1 MRDVVDVPLDGGPR
15 RPAASR
21 IVAQAARGHR
31 GIGTGTLTF
40 RDPSLDANRDRVPA
54 ARALPGRVKPP
65 STFFALFANVAS
77 HVSRPR
83 ADPDPSPPSNP
94 RPSSHQVGGDYEF
107 IMGLMQTEFFHS
119 AKEKTARCAEAAERL
134 RLDPTALVKA
144 ESMKTMAFEAHA
156 MKGSALTLCAKTVG
170 AQCARLELVANG
182 RRTDASTDPNEDDP
196 KRLVADIERKL
207 DELFAHVAEIESI
220 DSFPLAQAAERFS
233 DTKELSPRIATL
245 AVDACVAFQAAL
257 GGDKDAAALLAAVA
271 KDASTLGATR
281 LASTAESTSRLC
293 VDVTAGVTA
302 DVTDPEYTAECVG
315 EYQFAV
321 ESFAWDAWQ
330 VLGSSLPDVWAKLRR
345 TDPADPESKLLS
357 IDVVEYA
364 TVRPTEGI
372 SERVATIAERL
383 RRISENDGG
392 NDRRSSMDATRE
404 SQHPATSFA
413 SRSGNPC
420 DFIRLV
426 RNLGG
431 DNQFAFNMLRGFV
444 NDVDVFV
451 RGIKALDVGD
461 ASLAMSTDER
471 TACGALVETS
481 ELLSSHNLGEA
492 LQGLLRSSTRGGG
505 ALRESVHAVRES
517 VHAVEDAAFEL
528 RSFCEGLA
536 RAQMASTS
544 RNGSRAVSR
553 VSRESRG
560 PTDSL
565 DGSPVSVHADL
576 GPPDAVPIEDS
587 GKLYDTAEEKTTRP
601 SPSLGADFDLKQR
614 RASSPG
620 DSAAAPPLSPTDVRT
635 PRRSDSA
642 MDSTWFNAKYGGDVG
657 GRLREASWV
666 LQQRRSSRASKSSA
680 STGNSLR
687 NSIDV
692 VRESDET
699 RGSASAIA
707 NLAPRELREVLSSI
721 NVPGKTPEGLI
732 VNLGDALVNSDGNW
746 DFVLGCVSRYAGLA
760 REQFE
765 VLKMLLNPKRCES
778 KPVTQV
784 VTEVLVSSARS
795 IAEGASVC
803 CAPNLH
809 ASFER
814 MENVLVAARKD
825 VSSDGWVQRVA
836 HALSACEHKLC
847 AYETCV
853 RGLSEIRTFAARD
866 LVTKTCGG
874 DLEASVDLLRK
885 FLRGAYGAQVLA
897 ADAFAAA
904 AEAHAHEHP
913 ASKPPRVAAKLVE
926 AKAALSACERRA
938 AGIGA
943 RGSVVG
949 ATRRAVAHVSLIA
962 RDFGASPEAL
972 TSAEDVHDTEEV
984 DSTVWAKPPVALPVP
999 TYGDATFGSDRFRI
1013 DSVAGLLDLKAQ
1025 IERLARDAHKIA
1037 PRDMPGDPTVNPDAY
1052 LAASHDDVEHVERKR
1067 HVAFKASSYPRKKQ
1081 PSADDED
1088 AFEGASSGYEEGM
1101 KRVSAALVDGVWIRA
1116 FIGFF
1121 ITSATIRIALMLSAM
1136 EFSPA

>member
-1 MRDVVDVPLDGGPR
+1 MSAKNPAGDQSVTSSMFHSMEGHVVLRLPASWPRPLEVIEALEQVRCRSVTRHRTRTVTACPP
-15 RPAASR
+15 PARSG
-21 IVAQAARGHR
+21 ARETALNFFR
-31 GIGTGTLTF
+31 SFLPMWRATCPAPALT
-40 RDPSLDANRDRVPA
+40 PTP
-54 ARALPGRVKPP
+54 
-65 STFFALFANVAS
+65 
-77 HVSRPR
+77 
-83 ADPDPSPPSNP
+83 NP

-107 IMGLMQTEFFHS
+107 IVGLMQTEFFHS

-134 RLDPTALVKA
+134 RLDPSALVKA

-170 AQCARLELVANG
+170 AQCARLELVCNG
-182 RRTDASTDPNEDDP
+182 RRTDASPDPNEDDP
-196 KRLVADIERKL
+196 KRLVADIELKI

-233 DTKELSPRIATL
+233 DTKELGPRIATL

-302 DVTDPEYTAECVG
+302 ESATDPESTAECVG

-413 SRSGNPC
+413 SRSGNQC

-426 RNLGG
+426 RNLGE

-492 LQGLLRSSTRGGG
+492 LQGLLRSSARGGG
-505 ALRESVHAVRES
+505 ALRES

-565 DGSPVSVHADL
+565 DGSPVLRS
-576 GPPDAVPIEDS
+576 IEDS

-601 SPSLGADFDLKQR
+601 SPSLGADFGKQR
-614 RASSPG
+614 RASSSG
-620 DSAAAPPLSPTDVRT
+620 HDSAAIPPLSPTDVRT

-699 RGSASAIA
+699 RGTASAIA

-721 NVPGKTPEGLI
+721 NVPGKTAEGLI

-746 DFVLGCVSRYAGLA
+746 DFVLGCVSRYAALA

-825 VSSDGWVQRVA
+825 VSSDGWIQRVA

-853 RGLSEIRTFAARD
+853 RGLSEVKTFSPRD

-874 DLEASVDLLRK
+874 DLEAAVDLLRK

-904 AEAHAHEHP
+904 AEAHADEHP
-913 ASKPPRVAAKLVE
+913 ASKAPSVAAKLVE

-949 ATRRAVAHVSLIA
+949 ATRRAVARVSLIA

-972 TSAEDVHDTEEV
+972 TSAEDVNDTEEV

-1025 IERLARDAHKIA
+1025 IERLARDAHRIA

-1052 LAASHDDVEHVERKR
+1052 LAASHDDVEYVERKR

-1088 AFEGASSGYEEGM
+1088 AFEGATSSGYEEGM

-1136 EFSPA
+1136 

>member
-1 MRDVVDVPLDGGPR
+1 MPMWRATC
-15 RPAASR
+15 PAPA
-21 IVAQAARGHR
+21 
-31 GIGTGTLTF
+31 LT
-40 RDPSLDANRDRVPA
+40 P
-54 ARALPGRVKPP
+54 
-65 STFFALFANVAS
+65 T
-77 HVSRPR
+77 
-83 ADPDPSPPSNP
+83 NP

-170 AQCARLELVANG
+170 AQCARLELVCNG
-182 RRTDASTDPNEDDP
+182 RRTDASPDPNEDDP
-196 KRLVADIERKL
+196 KRLVADIERKI

-233 DTKELSPRIATL
+233 DTKELGPRIATL

-302 DVTDPEYTAECVG
+302 ESMTDPESTAECVG

-364 TVRPTEGI
+364 TVRPTESI

-392 NDRRSSMDATRE
+392 NDRRGSMDATRE

-426 RNLGG
+426 RNLGE

-505 ALRESVHAVRES
+505 ALRES

-601 SPSLGADFDLKQR
+601 SPSLGADFERKQR
-614 RASSPG
+614 RASSSG
-620 DSAAAPPLSPTDVRT
+620 HDSAAIPPLSPTDVRT

-642 MDSTWFNAKYGGDVG
+642 MNSAWFNAKYGGDVG

-699 RGSASAIA
+699 RGTASAIA

-721 NVPGKTPEGLI
+721 NVPGKTAEGLI

-746 DFVLGCVSRYAGLA
+746 DFVLGCVSRYAALA

-809 ASFER
+809 SSFER
-814 MENVLVAARKD
+814 MENVLVASRKD
-825 VSSDGWVQRVA
+825 VSSDGWIQRVA

-853 RGLSEIRTFAARD
+853 RGLSEVKTFSPRD

-913 ASKPPRVAAKLVE
+913 ASKAPAVAAKLVE

-949 ATRRAVAHVSLIA
+949 ATRRAVARVSLIA

-972 TSAEDVHDTEEV
+972 TSAEDVHDAEEV

-1025 IERLARDAHKIA
+1025 IERLARDAHRIA

>member
-1 MRDVVDVPLDGGPR
+1 MPMWRATC
-15 RPAASR
+15 PAPA
-21 IVAQAARGHR
+21 
-31 GIGTGTLTF
+31 LT
-40 RDPSLDANRDRVPA
+40 PTP
-54 ARALPGRVKPP
+54 
-65 STFFALFANVAS
+65 
-77 HVSRPR
+77 H
-83 ADPDPSPPSNP
+83 P

-170 AQCARLELVANG
+170 AQCARLELVCNG
-182 RRTDASTDPNEDDP
+182 RSTDASPDPNEDDP
-196 KRLVADIERKL
+196 KRLVADIERKI

-233 DTKELSPRIATL
+233 DTKELGPRIATL

-302 DVTDPEYTAECVG
+302 ESVTDPESIAECVG

-345 TDPADPESKLLS
+345 TDPNDPESKLLS

-392 NDRRSSMDATRE
+392 NDRRGSMDATRE

-426 RNLGG
+426 RNLGE

-492 LQGLLRSSTRGGG
+492 LQGLLRSSARGGG
-505 ALRESVHAVRES
+505 ALRES

-601 SPSLGADFDLKQR
+601 SPSLGADFERKQR

-620 DSAAAPPLSPTDVRT
+620 DSAAIPPLSPTDVRT

-642 MDSTWFNAKYGGDVG
+642 MNSTWFNAKYGGDVG

-699 RGSASAIA
+699 RGTASAIA
-707 NLAPRELREVLSSI
+707 NLAPRELREVLSSL
-721 NVPGKTPEGLI
+721 NVPGKTAEGLI

-746 DFVLGCVSRYAGLA
+746 DFVLGCVSRYAALA

-853 RGLSEIRTFAARD
+853 RGLSEVKTFSPRD

-913 ASKPPRVAAKLVE
+913 ASKAPAVAAKLVE

-949 ATRRAVAHVSLIA
+949 ATRRAVARVSLIA

-972 TSAEDVHDTEEV
+972 TSAEDVNDTEEV

-1013 DSVAGLLDLKAQ
+1013 DSVSGLLDLKAQ
-1025 IERLARDAHKIA
+1025 IERLARDAHRIA

>member
-233 DTKELSPRIATL
+233 DTKELGPRIATL

-444 NDVDVFV
+444 NDVDVFI

-949 ATRRAVAHVSLIA
+949 ATRRAVARVSLIA